1 MADIKAYQLN
11 EGQTVVVRGKLEYSR
26 LMSLI
31 SGEELARSIAQQRQ
45 NGVTYPTTKEHT
57 RVVLRDVQ
65 VVNADQNNPTLE
77 EQYVQQKCYNSKKN
91 PEKGL
96 MFSLDNKSPFLP
108 PIWVPTNPQNL
119 SEGYTQLSDPE
130 GELDNGLDVSLV
142 LETFKAGANANLG
155 LGLASVVVNEAPRY
169 YSNNRVDRD
178 KLAAMGIVFNSN
190 PVTPT
195 YNLAPV
201 EQNATEQSA
210 PAYTNEQGLPAP
222 GIGQGGQQ
230 QAQPQQ
236 APQQPTQ
243 NQGQQSNA
251 YAFPQAGQP
260 QQNQPQA
267 PAQNQGQAQS
277 NPYAFPQAAQSQPQQ
292 NQQAPQNQSDPW
304 GGQPQ
309 QPAQPQQNPN
319 SAFQQ
324 PQTDPWT
331 GQPLQGG
338 QNGQNGQ
345 GGITYN

>member
-57 RVVLRDVQ
+57 RVVLRGVQ

-77 EQYVQQKCYNSKKN
+77 EQYVQQKFYTSKKN
-91 PEKGL
+91 PDKGL

-119 SEGYTQLSDPE
+119 AEGYTQLSDPE

-236 APQQPTQ
+236 APQQQTQ
-243 NQGQQSNA
+243 NQAPAQNQSAQPQGQQPNA

-260 QQNQPQA
+260 QQSQQNQPQA
-267 PAQNQGQAQS
+267 QPQQAQT
-277 NPYAFPQAAQSQPQQ
+277 NPYAFPQAQQ
-292 NQQAPQNQSDPW
+292 NQQAPQDQSDPW
-304 GGQPQ
+304 GG
-309 QPAQPQQNPN
+309 QPQQNPN

-331 GQPLQGG
+331 GQQLQG
-338 QNGQNGQ
+338 GQNGQ